1 MLMESEDNIYE
12 SDDVNVPYV
21 ELELDIRDVRTI
33 LDALS
38 FQLSFKDDI
47 SGIKSPEEKSRKEA
61 MLDFLQRV
69 VLEYN
74 FKVEE

>member
-1 MLMESEDNIYE
+1 MESEDNIYE

-21 ELELDIRDVRTI
+21 ELELDIRDVRSI
-33 LDALS
+33 LDAIS

-47 SGIKSPEEKSRKEA
+47 SGIKRPEEKSRKEA
-61 MLDFLQRV
+61 MHDFLQRV

-74 FKVEE
+74 FKVEG